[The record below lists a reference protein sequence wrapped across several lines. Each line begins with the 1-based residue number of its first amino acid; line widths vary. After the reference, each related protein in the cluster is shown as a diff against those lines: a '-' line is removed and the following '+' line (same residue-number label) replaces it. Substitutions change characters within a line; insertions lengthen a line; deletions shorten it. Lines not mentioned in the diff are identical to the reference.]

1 MINITGSIKRAF
13 VFPAIPKVALTYYSD
28 LSRVAEFLPHISLVH
43 AYSHTQIRMLYETVE
58 LGAYTIQIYSDLESS
73 VDWNTMILSVYPVKI
88 DEAPPIQA
96 ATSMRQATGNG
107 LFAIDTQ
114 FFDLGAQ
121 TRVEYTIRLKADL
134 ERPLGMRLMPKRVV
148 SRIAQSI
155 TDERVK
161 EIADGFIKSS
171 IEAFPAW
178 EASQSSV
185 SK

>member
-43 AYSHTQIRMLYETVE
+43 AYNQNQIRMLYATVE

-73 VDWNTMILSVYPVKI
+73 VDCEKKLLQVYPVKI
-88 DEAPPIQA
+88 ETAAPIEPE
-96 ATSMRQATGNG
+96 TSARHSTGSG

-114 FFDLGAQ
+114 FFDLGSQ
-121 TRVEYTIRLKADL
+121 TRLEYTIRLKAEL

-148 SRIAQSI
+148 KRIAQSI
-155 TDERVK
+155 TDERVR
-161 EIADGFIKSS
+161 EIADGFIKKSV
-171 IEAFPAW
+171 EAFPAW
-178 EASQSSV
+178 EANYQLV
-185 SK
+185 GK